1 MVIGVLMADQHSS
14 GEVIGSDVKL
24 SRLISGM
31 RGKLLRLCTN
41 LRETVKMMVES
52 QKSEF
57 FK

>member
-14 GEVIGSDVKL
+14 GEVIGSDMKL

-31 RGKLLRLCTN
+31 RGKILRLCMN

-52 QKSEF
+52 QKSF
-57 FK
+57 F